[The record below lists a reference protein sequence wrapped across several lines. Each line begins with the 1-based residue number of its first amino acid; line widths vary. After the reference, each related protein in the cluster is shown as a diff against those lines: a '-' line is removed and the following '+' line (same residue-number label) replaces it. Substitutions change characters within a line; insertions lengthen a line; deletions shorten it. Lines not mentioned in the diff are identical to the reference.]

1 MAATRANKKI
11 LVLAGDGIGPEVMR
25 QVRRIVDWMAK
36 RRSVTFDMTDGL
48 VGGAALDAHG
58 TPLTDETMADA
69 LAAQYIPEGYWNK
82 IPLADLEAWVRAHVA
97 AESAPLVD
105 RGMETARFRLAE
117 KDMLVRDADAY
128 LRR

>member
-1 MAATRANKKI
+1 MAANKKI

-36 RRSVTFDMTDGL
+36 RRAVSFDMKDGL

-69 LAAQYIPEGYWNK
+69 MAADAVLFGSVGGPKWENPAFAERPERGLVRLRK
-82 IPLADLEAWVRAHVA
+82 VVDLFADL
-97 AESAPLVD
+97 SPS
-105 RGMETARFRLAE
+105 
-117 KDMLVRDADAY
+117 
-128 LRR
+128 